1 MKALISAFFLTCFVT
16 ASTFPIAPASAA
28 QSTHSAKHHKKQVA
42 SKKHDHKRV
51 AHSNSNGMPTSGM
64 KHPA

>member
-1 MKALISAFFLTCFVT
+1 MKALISTLFLICFVT

-28 QSTHSAKHHKKQVA
+28 QSTHSAKHHKKRVA
-42 SKKHDHKRV
+42 SKKHDHNRV
-51 AHSNSNGMPTSGM
+51 AHSKSKTVPTSGT